1 MHRAVI
7 PVCEGA
13 CVRACAGVC
22 TRPRVHAC
30 LSVLYPGGGGDIIHA
45 RISAFQILYEIFV
58 RNLFGVFKDLCRYTL
73 GIAFAT

>member
-1 MHRAVI
+1 MLWGMGKRLMNK
-7 PVCEGA
+7 P
-13 CVRACAGVC
+13 
-22 TRPRVHAC
+22 T
-30 LSVLYPGGGGDIIHA
+30 GGGGGGVIQA